1 MGAYVDCPNPA
12 GAQMTPKR
20 IDSHQRF
27 WRLDRGIFGWLTP
40 DMVAI
45 NRDFEPADLEP
56 ALRKHCI
63 GGTVLVQAA
72 PSLAETEFMLGNTGD
87 NDFVAGWVAIYA
99 PNTVGRLTDV

>member
-1 MGAYVDCPNPA
+1 MGAYGDCPNPA
-12 GAQMTPKR
+12 GAQITPKR

-45 NRDFEPADLEP
+45 NCDFGPADLEP
-56 ALRKHCI
+56 ALRKHGI
-63 GGTVLVQAA
+63 DGTVLVQAA
-72 PSLAETEFMLGNTGD
+72 PSLAEKEFMLGIAGD
-87 NDFVAGWVAIYA
+87 NDFVAGWVDVYA